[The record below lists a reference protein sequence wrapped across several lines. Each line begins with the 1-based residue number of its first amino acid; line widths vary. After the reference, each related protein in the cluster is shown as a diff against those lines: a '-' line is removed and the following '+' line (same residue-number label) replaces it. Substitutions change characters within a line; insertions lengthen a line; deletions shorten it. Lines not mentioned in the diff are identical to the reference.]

1 MNILKGPKNELGMQY
16 RVLQVVAIYEGTQR
30 NGVKLNIVVSNV
42 DEFRQNIKKLTGA
55 DKVKVTY
62 EQVDSED
69 YLEEEEVIL

>member
-1 MNILKGPKNELGMQY
+1 MNILKGMQY

-30 NGVKLNIVVSNV
+30 NGVKLNIVTSNV

-62 EQVDSED
+62 EQVDNED

>member
-1 MNILKGPKNELGMQY
+1 MNILKGMQY

-30 NGVKLNIVVSNV
+30 NGVKLNIVTSNV

-62 EQVDSED
+62 EQVDNED
-69 YLEEEEVIL
+69 YAFWDNKERSEE

>member
-1 MNILKGPKNELGMQY
+1 MNILKGMQY
-16 RVLQVVAIYEGTQR
+16 SVLQVVAIYEGTKR
-30 NGVKLNIVVSNV
+30 NGVKLNIVTSNV

-62 EQVDSED
+62 EQVDNED

>member
-1 MNILKGPKNELGMQY
+1 MNILKGMQY

-30 NGVKLNIVVSNV
+30 NGVKLNIVTSNV

-62 EQVDSED
+62 EQVDNED
-69 YLEEEEVIL
+69 NKERGED

>member
-1 MNILKGPKNELGMQY
+1 MNILKGMQY
-16 RVLQVVAIYEGTQR
+16 RVLQVVAIYEGTKR
-30 NGVKLNIVVSNV
+30 NGVKLNIVTSNV

-62 EQVDSED
+62 EQVDNED

>member
-1 MNILKGPKNELGMQY
+1 MNILKGMQY

-62 EQVDSED
+62 EQVDNED

>member
-1 MNILKGPKNELGMQY
+1 MNILKGMQY

-30 NGVKLNIVVSNV
+30 NGVKLNIVTSNV

-62 EQVDSED
+62 EQVDNED
-69 YLEEEEVIL
+69 YLEEERGEE

>member
-1 MNILKGPKNELGMQY
+1 M
-16 RVLQVVAIYEGTQR
+16 LQVVAIYEGTQR
-30 NGVKLNIVVSNV
+30 NGVKLNIVTSNV

-62 EQVDSED
+62 EQVDNED

>member
-1 MNILKGPKNELGMQY
+1 MNILKGMQY

-30 NGVKLNIVVSNV
+30 NGVKLNIVTSNV

-62 EQVDSED
+62 EQVDNED
-69 YLEEEEVIL
+69 YFEEEEVIL